1 MEGVMTK
8 VPALQKT
15 IQLGI
20 ILGCFMLPLNAF
32 SATLNSSVKDSSGKP
47 VKDAVVYAN
56 PLNFTPASSER
67 LQNVIMDEIGT
78 EFVPYVLPVQT
89 GTPVHFPNKDN
100 ISHNVYSIS
109 PAKKF
114 ELPLY
119 KGTPA
124 PPVVFDKPG
133 PVVLGCSIHDLMIA
147 YIYVVETPYFAKT
160 GEDGS
165 AEIAN
170 LPAGQYEV
178 LVWHPLLMG
187 PPESIGKHID
197 LSKQDKASVDFVINM
212 MQAWRPPRNQIY
224 RY

>member
-1 MEGVMTK
+1 MTT
-8 VPALQKT
+8 VPSLQKT
-15 IQLGI
+15 IQIGI
-20 ILGCFMLPLNAF
+20 ILGCFMLPINAF
-32 SATLNSSVKDSSGKP
+32 SAMLSSSVKDSSGKP

-56 PLNFTPASSER
+56 PLDFTPASSGR
-67 LQNVIMDEIGT
+67 PQDVAMDEIGT
-78 EFVPYVLPVQT
+78 EFVPYVLPVRT

-109 PAKKF
+109 PTKKF

-119 KGTPA
+119 KGTTA

-133 PVVLGCSIHDLMIA
+133 PVVLGCTIHDLMIA

-165 AEIAN
+165 AEIEN
-170 LPAGQYEV
+170 LPPGQYEV

-187 PPESIGKHID
+187 PPESIGKHLN
-197 LSKQDKASVDFVINM
+197 LSQKEKVNVDFVIMM
-212 MQAWRPPRNQIY
+212 MQAWRPPRNQIFKY
-224 RY
+224 